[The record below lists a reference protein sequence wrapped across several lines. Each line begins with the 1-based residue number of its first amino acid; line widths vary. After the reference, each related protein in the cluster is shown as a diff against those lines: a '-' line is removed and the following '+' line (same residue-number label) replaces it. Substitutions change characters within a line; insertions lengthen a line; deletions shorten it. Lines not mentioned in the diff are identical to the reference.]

1 MSSEKTCAICYEE
14 IDGKN
19 CAVTEC
25 GHEFCLTCILRA
37 AQENTA
43 CPLCRYVLIPSKNHD
58 EDLRNAREEGY
69 GQGYE
74 QGRYDQGREDDE
86 EMNIRIQREYDTGF
100 SQGMYRSREQIAD
113 LRSEINRLK
122 HFLSAERDNC
132 QARIRVL
139 EEQLANTSLAPAP
152 NQESAEQTQTHG
164 QGRGQGQAGPLI
176 ARSAQEFK
184 NLPTNSRAEALRSS
198 RTFRPS
204 WIRNHQAFGARWQ
217 A

>member
-14 IDGKN
+14 INGKN

-37 AQENTA
+37 SQENTA

-86 EMNIRIQREYDTGF
+86 EMNIRIQREYDRGF

-113 LRSEINRLK
+113 LRSEINRLQ
-122 HFLSAERDNC
+122 HFLSTERENC
-132 QARIRVL
+132 QARIHVL
-139 EEQLANTSLAPAP
+139 EQQLVGRLESREQTPEP
-152 NQESAEQTQTHG
+152 NQKVPEQSDLLERNAE
-164 QGRGQGQAGPLI
+164 
-176 ARSAQEFK
+176 EFK
-184 NLPTNSRAEALRSS
+184 TMMNDMITNDRAEALRSA
-198 RTFRPS
+198 RNFRPS